1 MVQEWLIQTC
11 HGWYLVTLTYRTW
24 IIIYHLRGAEII
36 CVTNFSTSLM
46 IIHFIY
52 SDGAYTY
59 TNSCDPR
66 SRVIKFKWIIWR
78 CTRNCFMSKLR
89 SLNNT
94 VSFSLRRG
102 QSLKYQQFYESY
114 RFFDINHAAEV
125 LLHVSWPDL
134 FTSTKNIDEMVSIF
148 ISVINQV
155 IPIVYRRRK
164 GKPNKLDYQKI

>member
-1 MVQEWLIQTC
+1 MVYTPKCAHAILDLMWSSSNELIEDV
-11 HGWYLVTLTYRTW
+11 LA
-24 IIIYHLRGAEII
+24 IASFA
-36 CVTNFSTSLM
+36 N
-46 IIHFIY
+46 
-52 SDGAYTY
+52 SDH
-59 TNSCDPR
+59 NS
-66 SRVIKFKWIIWR
+66 VI
-78 CTRNCFMSKLR
+78 
-89 SLNNT
+89 
-94 VSFSLRRG
+94 VSLRHG